1 MRVWIDM
8 TNSPHVLFF
17 TPIIADLK
25 RAGHEVTVTARHYA
39 QTVELLEMR
48 GIDATVIGHHR
59 GRSLVKKAWGL
70 LSRSARL
77 TSFGAGRRFDVA
89 VSHNSN
95 DLAVAAWALRIPQI
109 IVGDYEHA
117 TLAYKVTTRLA
128 TEVMFP
134 DAIPVEAFVSLGVSE
149 ARIVRFPGLK
159 EHVYLG
165 EEPADQPVREMLG
178 IGADE
183 IMALLRPPAT
193 MSTYHRFG
201 NALFDAVVERCV
213 ATRGVR
219 AVVVPRTAEQ
229 AEALRPVLPDG
240 VLLVDRAL
248 DGPSLVSRADLVVS
262 AGGTMN
268 REAAVLGTPAYTVF
282 AGTLGA
288 VDTELIRRG
297 LLTRVSAPDEIAL
310 ERKPADRQGW
320 SVDNRHV
327 IMAEIERLG
336 SRGRS
341 RGPEDGSWR
350 R

>member
-1 MRVWIDM
+1 VRVWIDM

-17 TPIIADLK
+17 TPIIADLN

-39 QTVELLEMR
+39 QTVDLLRMR

-59 GRSLVKKAWGL
+59 GRSLVRKAWGL
-70 LSRSARL
+70 ASRSARL
-77 TSFGAGRRFDVA
+77 VAFGSGKGFDVA

-95 DLAVAAWALRIPQI
+95 DLAVAAWVLRIPQI
-109 IVGDYEHA
+109 IIGDYEHA
-117 TLAYKVTTRLA
+117 TLAYRVTTRLA

-134 DAIPVEAFVSLGVSE
+134 DAIPVEAFVAHGVSE
-149 ARIVRFPGLK
+149 SRIVRFPGLK

-165 EEPADQPVREMLG
+165 DEPADQPVREMLG
-178 IGADE
+178 VAPDE

-213 ATRGVR
+213 ATPGVR
-219 AVVVPRTAEQ
+219 TVVVPRTAEQ
-229 AEALRPVLPDG
+229 AEALRPTMPEGAVL
-240 VLLVDRAL
+240 VEHAL
-248 DGPSLVSRADLVVS
+248 DGPSLVTQADLVVS

-288 VDTELIRRG
+288 VDAELIRRG
-297 LLTRVSAPDEIAL
+297 LLMQVSSADQLLI
-310 ERKPADRQGW
+310 ERKPGGRTGW
-320 SVDNRHV
+320 AVENRPF
-327 IMAEIERLG
+327 ILAEIERLG
-336 SRGRS
+336 TSHA
-341 RGPEDGSWR
+341 DR
-350 R
+350 RMRKEG

>member
-17 TPIIADLK
+17 TPIIADL
-25 RAGHEVTVTARHYA
+25 RRDGHEVIVTARHFA

-48 GIDATVIGHHR
+48 GIDATIIGHHQ

-70 LSRSARL
+70 LARGSRLIA
-77 TSFGAGRRFDVA
+77 FGRGKRFDVA

-109 IVGDYEHA
+109 IIGDYEHA

-134 DAIPVEAFVSLGVSE
+134 DVIPTEAFVALGVRPS
-149 ARIVRFPGLK
+149 RIVRFPGLK
-159 EHVYLG
+159 EHVYLA

-178 IGADE
+178 VRPQE
-183 IMALLRPPAT
+183 TMALLRPPAT

-213 ATRGVR
+213 ATPGVR
-219 AVVVPRTAEQ
+219 AVVVPRTRAQ
-229 AEALRPVLPDG
+229 ADALRPAMPEG
-240 VLLVDRAL
+240 TILVDRAL
-248 DGPSLVSRADLVVS
+248 DGPSLVTQADLVVS

-282 AGTLGA
+282 AGELGA
-288 VDTELIRRG
+288 VDAELIRRG
-297 LLTRVSAPDEIAL
+297 LLVRVTSPGEVVL
-310 ERKPADRQGW
+310 ERKPEDRVGW
-320 SVDNRHV
+320 TVQNRQV
-327 IMAEIERLG
+327 IMEEITRLG
-336 SRGRS
+336 TQPADTGRRRGES
-341 RGPEDGSWR
+341 
-350 R
+350 